1 MFRQLVFLATVLAVA
16 MAGGSV
22 PQIPTPTQYYMS
34 GTFDIPYFNITE
46 PIELI
51 YDAVNNRQYISYYNG
66 LDITLNF
73 FDQDISYAI
82 GPRVNTQICQS
93 IPGNGS
99 LVQVLPSEPSTWT
112 YNGTST
118 INGVDVF
125 SYSQK
130 VVNYGVA
137 AYYTFY
143 MDANGVP
150 VQFYLDGVDFI
161 FDSHPDI
168 YILNFNTF
176 TTDIS
181 PYEDLFNIPAICNK
195 AEQSTKPVQAFDGIF
210 NQIANDIYNKD
221 KMTKDEFEQFKTT
234 YDKVYAHDEEHSE
247 RFATYKQNREM
258 IIAHNTQESSYKLA
272 MNHFGDMTAEEF
284 ELKIKPRVPRPDTN
298 GAHDV
303 HDNDRTINLPATVD
317 WRQQGCVTRVKDQG
331 VCGSCWTFG
340 STGSLEGVS
349 CLATGKLVSLSEQ
362 QLVDCAYLGQ
372 SQGCNGGF
380 ASDAFQYIMNF
391 GGIAYES
398 TYPYLMQNGYCKD
411 SSSQLSN
418 IKVKSY
424 VNVTSFSEP
433 ALQNAVAT
441 VGPVAIAIDASAP
454 DFRFYSS
461 GVYYSSVC
469 KNGLDDLDHEVLAVG
484 YGTLNGADY
493 WIVKNSWS
501 THYGA
506 EGYILMS
513 RNRGNNCGVA
523 SQPTYPV
530 V

>member
-1 MFRQLVFLATVLAVA
+1 MYKQLLLLCITLTVALGAAV
-16 MAGGSV
+16 
-22 PQIPTPTQYYMS
+22 PPIPTPTQYYMN
-34 GTFDIPYFNITE
+34 GTFNIPYFNITE

-51 YDAVNNRQYISYYNG
+51 YDSVNNRQYISYYNG
-66 LDITLNF
+66 LDVTLNF
-73 FDQDISYAI
+73 FNDDVTFSV

-99 LVQVLPSEPSTWT
+99 LVQLLPTDPSTWV

-118 INGVDVF
+118 VNGVNVF

-137 AYYTFY
+137 AFYTFY
-143 MDANGVP
+143 MDAQGVP
-150 VQFYLDGVDFI
+150 IQFYLDGVDFI

-168 YILNFNTF
+168 YVLNFDTF

-181 PYEDLFNIPAICNK
+181 PYEYLFNVPPVCGK
-195 AEQSTKPVQAFDGIF
+195 AEKGEPKTNTFAGLFEQVA
-210 NQIANDIYNKD
+210 KD
-221 KMTKDEFEQFKTT
+221 VHAKHEATKDEFNQYKTQ
-234 YDKVYAHDEEHSE
+234 YNKEYSGDEHNE
-247 RFATYKQNREM
+247 RFNNYKASREM
-258 IIAHNTQESSYKLA
+258 IIKHNSKESTYTLA
-272 MNHFGDMTAEEF
+272 MNHFGDMTHEEF
-284 ELKIKPRVPRPDTN
+284 EQKIKPRVPRPDHN

-303 HDNDRTINLPATVD
+303 HDDDRVKALPATVD
-317 WRQQGCVTRVKDQG
+317 WRQQGCVTKVKDQG

-340 STGSLEGVS
+340 STGSLEGVN
-349 CLATGKLVSLSEQ
+349 CIATGKLVSLSEQ

-372 SQGCNGGF
+372 SQGCGGGF

-391 GGIAYES
+391 GGIAYEQ
-398 TYPYLMQNGYCKD
+398 TYPYLMQNGYCAD
-411 SSSQLSN
+411 STSTLSTV
-418 IKVKSY
+418 KVKSY

-454 DFRFYSS
+454 DYRFYQS
-461 GVYYSSVC
+461 GVYYSTVC
-469 KNGLDDLDHEVLAVG
+469 QNGIDDLDHEVLAIG
-484 YGTLNGADY
+484 YGTYQGSDY
-493 WIVKNSWS
+493 WLVKNSWS
-501 THYGA
+501 THWGNQ
-506 EGYILMS
+506 GYIMMA
-513 RNRGNNCGVA
+513 RNRGNNCGIA